1 MQAVLLRNWWV
12 VLLRGICA
20 IVFGLLA
27 VLQPGITLGVLVLL
41 FGIYAIVDGIFAI
54 IAGVRAVERHERWGA
69 LIVEGIL
76 GLVAGAVMLVWP
88 GPTLVFFVIFLG
100 AWAIV
105 TGIALL
111 AAAIRLRRMHGEWL
125 LVLNG
130 IVSLLL
136 GIVLFVAPI
145 AGILV
150 LAWWVGFYAL
160 LFGFLLVML
169 AIRLRRLHVESSS
182 AGAPTFH

>member
-12 VLLRGICA
+12 VLLRGIFA

-27 VLQPGITLGVLVLL
+27 VLQPGITLAALVLL
-41 FGIYAIVDGIFAI
+41 FAIYAIVDGIFAI

-69 LIVEGIL
+69 LIVEGVL

-88 GPTLVFFVIFLG
+88 GPTLVFIVVFLG

-105 TGIALL
+105 TGVALL

-136 GIVLFVAPI
+136 GVVLFMAPI

-160 LFGFLLVML
+160 VFGFLLVML
-169 AIRLRRLHVESSS
+169 AIRLRRLHLDNAPTE
-182 AGAPTFH
+182 APTFH